1 MSGCLSAAFQG
12 RYNAELA
19 FDTRVSPVMFRAV
32 RWIVLAVAVTAGSSW
47 GQALCDEPKANS
59 EEVDTPAPPPSAPVP
74 PTAPASPKSP
84 TKGDVNR
91 IRAEFTREV
100 DALQKKYAEL
110 QAEEQKLVDRTS
122 ESLHGIIETAP
133 ESVAALR
140 AIQALI
146 ELQFEDEE
154 SEKEL
159 FKVVLD
165 HHLESNDLCFLCES
179 LADNPAEPCV
189 AFMRIVSEKAKD
201 PRAKAWGFVSL
212 ASHECGQAEAAEDG
226 TEGKGDLKKA
236 EEYLEE
242 ALKLVPED
250 EMEASPRPVAVRR
263 LYILQNLAVGKS
275 CPEIE
280 MKDLDGKPV
289 KLSDYKG
296 KVVVLD
302 FWATWCGYCIEL
314 IPGQRELVKKY
325 DGKPFALI
333 SISADQDPRD
343 VVEFQKETPMPWVQW
358 FNGPEG
364 GVVDEWMIPGFP
376 TLFVID
382 AKGVIRAR
390 DLRDEQEMDALV
402 EKLIGEA
409 EEKPASEAASK

>member
-1 MSGCLSAAFQG
+1 MVRFVLPAVVCLFLVPDFA
-12 RYNAELA
+12 
-19 FDTRVSPVMFRAV
+19 RA
-32 RWIVLAVAVTAGSSW
+32 
-47 GQALCDEPKANS
+47 DEPKPKEDAAAES
-59 EEVDTPAPPPSAPVP
+59 GLPAPAPPSAP
-74 PTAPASPKSP
+74 AGAKAP

-91 IRAEFTREV
+91 IRAEFSREV

-110 QAEEQKLVDRTS
+110 QQEEQTLVDKTS
-122 ESLHGIIETAP
+122 KSLHDIVETTP
-133 ESVAALR
+133 DSVAALR

-159 FKVVLD
+159 FKVVVD
-165 HHLESNDLCFLCES
+165 HHLGSDDLCFLCES
-179 LADNPAEPCV
+179 LADNPSEPCV
-189 AFMRIVSEKAKD
+189 AFMRIVSEKATD

-212 ASHECGQAEAAEDG
+212 ASHECGEADAAAQGGEG
-226 TEGKGDLKKA
+226 TCDLKKA
-236 EEYLEE
+236 EEYLEQ

-263 LYILQNLAVGKS
+263 LYILQNLAVGKT

-333 SISADQDPRD
+333 SISADQDPKE

-390 DLRDEQEMDALV
+390 DVRDEQEMDALV
-402 EKLIGEA
+402 GKLIEES